1 MNIEAIIIARDIEEK
16 LLDKHGVSREDVE
29 QIFESNPRFHLAE
42 KGHVH
47 GENLYR
53 AIGQTESGRFLMVI
67 FISKLDRSALVIS
80 ARDLTAKERKQYA
93 KK

>member
-1 MNIEAIIIARDIEEK
+1 MDIDAVFIPQDIEEK
-16 LLDKHGVSREDVE
+16 LWDKHQVTREEVE
-29 QIFESNPRFHLAE
+29 QALDSDSRFHFAE
-42 KGHVH
+42 TGHVH

-53 AIGQTESGRFLMVI
+53 AIGQTEAGRHLVVI
-67 FISKLDRSALVIS
+67 FIYKSDQSALVIS